1 LVGWF
6 VDESVVA
13 FGNQEKL
20 LPVFHPIRIDIS
32 VPEWHPVR
40 SNAILDDLNRCFSPD
55 RKS

>member
-1 LVGWF
+1 MVGWF